1 MKKSDLVK
9 GLKELGL
16 KKNDI
21 VLMHSSFRSLG
32 DFEGNADDVID
43 AFMSVLGPKGALI
56 VPVFGSLGI
65 LTERVKARKDVFVSE
80 VPVGTLAG
88 IGGRAKDVL
97 SGHWESETAHGEGSP
112 FLKIAEAGGYICLLG
127 VDQDRNTTLHS
138 AEALLKLPYLG
149 SCTRTCKAPDGK
161 EVTRTWH
168 YYPGPHR
175 DFIGLDHIMRESG
188 IMEVSRI
195 GDAQVRLIKAKE
207 MLELMVELGDED
219 PAFALCDNPA
229 CADCVRQRAAIFADR
244 IANESFKLSV
254 SSRLAGHYVPEMI
267 EKLQAAGIKYVELD
281 YVQGKAC
288 TFMDAQQLKRIVDDF
303 KEAKITV
310 SALRSYVVPEDTN
323 GFVGKMKEAGID
335 RVILPLFDFFYGAS
349 AFAKEG
355 IVVDFVNTHVTPSQA
370 VQALLKVA
378 PLKRRAFVFSPSGFV
393 LAGKNPFLNAWR
405 VGQFIKTI
413 AQLDVNDRTWD
424 GEIRSFA
431 KGNGEIKELVSI
443 LRCHNFSGW
452 LTLGGGSP
460 YPGNLE
466 AAVKDFTHLLD
477 TI

>member
-288 TFMDAQQLKRIVDDF
+288 AFMDGGQLKRIVDDF
-303 KEAKITV
+303 KDAKITV
-310 SALRSYVVPEDTN
+310 SALRSYVIPTDIN
-323 GFVGKMKEAGID
+323 GFIGKIKEAGIY
-335 RVILPLFDFFYGAS
+335 RVILPLFDSFDGAA
-349 AFAKEG
+349 AFEKEG
-355 IVVDFVNTHVTPSQA
+355 IAVDYVNTHLTAMQA
-370 VQALLKVA
+370 AHALAKVA
-378 PLKRRAFVFSPSGFV
+378 PKRRAFVFNPSGFV
-393 LAGKNPFLNAWR
+393 LAGQMPFLQSWKA
-405 VGQFIKTI
+405 GQFIKTL
-413 AQLDVNDRTWD
+413 AQLDVADRTWD

-466 AAVKDFTHLLD
+466 AAVKDFTYLLD

>member
-1 MKKSDLVK
+1 MKKSDLVN

-32 DFEGNADDVID
+32 DFEGTADDVID

-56 VPVFGSLGI
+56 VPVFGALGV
-65 LTERVKARKDVFVSE
+65 LTERLKARKDAFVSE
-80 VPVGTLAG
+80 APVGTLAG

-112 FLKIAEAGGYICLLG
+112 FLKIADAGGYVCLLG

-138 AEALLKLPYLG
+138 AEAILKLPYLG
-149 SCTRTCKAPDGK
+149 SHTEKCKDPKGK
-161 EVTRTWH
+161 EVTRTWNF
-168 YYPGPHR
+168 YPGPHR

-188 IMEVSRI
+188 IMEVLRI
-195 GDAQVRLIKAKE
+195 GDAQVRLIKMKD

-229 CADCVRQRAAIFADR
+229 CADCVRQRAAIFAER

-254 SSRLAGHYVPEMI
+254 SSRLAGRYVPEMI
-267 EKLQAAGIKYVELD
+267 EKLKAAGIQYIELD

-288 TFMDAQQLKRIVDDF
+288 ASMDAGQLKRIVGDF
-303 KEAKITV
+303 KEAGIAV
-310 SALRSYVVPEDTN
+310 SALRGYVVPEDVN
-323 GFVGKMKEAGID
+323 GFVGKMKEAGIG
-335 RVILPLFDFFYGAS
+335 RVILPLTESFDGAA
-349 AFAKEG
+349 AFENEG
-355 IVVDFVNTHVTPSQA
+355 VVVDFVNTHMTAAQA
-370 VQALLKVA
+370 AKALAKVA
-378 PLKRRAFVFSPSGFV
+378 PKRCAFVFNPSGFV
-393 LAGKNPFLNAWR
+393 LAGQMPFLRSWKA
-405 VGQFIKTI
+405 GQFIKSL

-424 GEIRSFA
+424 GEIRPFA

-443 LRCHNFSGW
+443 NRCRNFSGW

-460 YPGNLE
+460 YPGDFN
-466 AAVKDFTHLLD
+466 AAVKDFTHLLN